1 MKKTTECTPCAEATE
16 ALTGSE
22 LEHAFRKLP
31 TGWRVIDNHHLER
44 QFKFP
49 DFRSAL
55 AFTNQLGETAE
66 ELGHHPDIYLTW
78 GEVRVSI
85 WTHKVDGL
93 TLSDFQLAE
102 RIRV

>member
-1 MKKTTECTPCAEATE
+1 MTKAAECTPCAKARE
-16 ALTGSE
+16 ALTGAE
-22 LEHAFRKLP
+22 LQNACRKLP
-31 TGWRVIDNHHLER
+31 AGWQVIDNHHLER
-44 QFKFP
+44 KFTFP
-49 DFRSAL
+49 DFRTAL
-55 AFTNQLGETAE
+55 AFTNRLGEIAE

-102 RIRV
+102 RIPV